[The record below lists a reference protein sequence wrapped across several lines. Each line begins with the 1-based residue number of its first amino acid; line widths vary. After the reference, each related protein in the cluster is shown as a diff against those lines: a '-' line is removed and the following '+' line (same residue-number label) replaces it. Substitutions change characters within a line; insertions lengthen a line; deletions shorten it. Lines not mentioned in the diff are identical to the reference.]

1 MSGMSLNEMQQMLR
15 ESARRYFAD
24 RYGTAY
30 ARRAADDA
38 GGLRQRWKEAADMGW
53 TSLLLSADRGGMG
66 LGASDAWV
74 LAWEAGRQLV
84 TLPLAWN
91 VVLLPTL
98 ADSLRGQAQAW
109 LEALIAGQACFGEA
123 AVRAGGVVFATCA
136 WSGQAVL
143 AAVEQGAALR
153 LVRYEPPAQGC
164 VPGLDSTLR
173 VYRGE
178 LEPTAVIEMGRA
190 PGQWMLAQARMRL
203 LRAADALGAAAAA
216 LDAAAAHA
224 RQREQFGRP
233 IGANQAIKHRLADHW
248 MALDDAWLAG
258 EAAAREMDVHGASQA
273 ERALLYAELLAAEA
287 AQAAAQFAVQV
298 HGAMGITWECDAHL
312 YLKRVLHQIAR
323 MQAGRTR
330 AWMLERL
337 WALAA

>member
-1 MSGMSLNEMQQMLR
+1 MSTLTDEPARTRADSVSDAARLAPLLDPRSIALIGA
-15 ESARRYFAD
+15 SA
-24 RYGTAY
+24 
-30 ARRAADDA
+30 DA
-38 GGLRQRWKEAADMGW
+38 GRIGGMPLDLLTRFGFQGDVYPVNPKYQEVFGLRCYPDIE
-53 TSLLLSADRGGMG
+53 SVPRGID
-66 LGASDAWV
+66 L
-74 LAWEAGRQLV
+74 
-84 TLPLAWN
+84 
-91 VVLLPTL
+91 
-98 ADSLRGQAQAW
+98 
-109 LEALIAGQACFGEA
+109 
-123 AVRAGGVVFATCA
+123 
-136 WSGQAVL
+136 AVL
-143 AAVEQGAALR
+143 A
-153 LVRYEPPAQGC
+153 
-164 VPGLDSTLR
+164 
-173 VYRGE
+173 
-178 LEPTAVIEMGRA
+178 I
-190 PGQWMLAQARMRL
+190 
-203 LRAADALGAAAAA
+203 
-216 LDAAAAHA
+216 AAHA